1 MRKDLK
7 GQAVAE
13 LHEKFGRAR
22 VAVLTET
29 VGLNGN
35 EVTELRRLL
44 RGVKAELKVVKNTLA
59 VLACEGTPMAGVK
72 EHFKGAL
79 SVAIGYDDPAL
90 TAELLRGFIAEGPRD
105 EKTRISVGGVEGN
118 GVDAERID

>member
-7 GQAVAE
+7 GPAVAE
-13 LHEKFGRAR
+13 LREKFGRAR

-44 RGVKAELKVVKNTLA
+44 RGVKAELKVVRNTLA
-59 VLACEGTPMAGVK
+59 GLASEGTRMAAVK

-79 SVAIGYDDPAL
+79 SVAIGDDDRALAGKIRPACR
-90 TAELLRGFIAEGPRD
+90 ARAARGNVMR
-105 EKTRISVGGVEGN
+105 V
-118 GVDAERID
+118 